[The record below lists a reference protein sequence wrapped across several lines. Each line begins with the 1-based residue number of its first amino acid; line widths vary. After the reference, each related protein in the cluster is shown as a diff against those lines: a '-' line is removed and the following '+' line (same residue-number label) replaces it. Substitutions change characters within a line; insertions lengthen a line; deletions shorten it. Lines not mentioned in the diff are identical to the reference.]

1 MNASEATYPEVTVL
15 LPVYNGSKFLSRQ
28 VESILCQE
36 GVRVRLVLLDDGS
49 TDDSLS
55 LIQNLEA
62 GDPRISVVAQSVNR
76 GLLPAVYRL
85 LSLVQTRYFAMSDQ
99 DDIWDTNK
107 LADSVAAL
115 EETGAKL
122 IYSDV
127 RIVDSDEKLV
137 ESSYWTSRRIA
148 PVNEDGALQL
158 VYKNPIIGHTIVA
171 TADVARSVRPYPRG
185 LLYYEVWLAS
195 TAMSLGSI
203 SYSRRQLGSYRE
215 HSTNVIGPQKV
226 RAFAKICS
234 KLGQPR
240 KIYRRQQQRVAALA
254 VLSNYSDMYSP
265 LAVLYQQ
272 TLVVKAFNLPRV
284 ARQLGKNEGGIGK
297 LSALKEILF
306 YLLISTKRVDLCVG

>member
-1 MNASEATYPEVTVL
+1 MYANEATYPEVTVL
-15 LPVYNGSKFLSRQ
+15 LPVYNGSEFLSRQ

-36 GVRVRLVLLDDGS
+36 RVRVRLVLLDDGS
-49 TDDSLS
+49 TDGSLS
-55 LIQNLEA
+55 LIQNLA
-62 GDPRISVVAQSVNR
+62 ARDRRISVVAQTVNR

-85 LSLVQTRYFAMSDQ
+85 LSLVRTPYFAMSDQ
-99 DDIWDTNK
+99 DDVWDTNK

-115 EETGAKL
+115 EESGAKL

-127 RIVDSDEKLV
+127 RIVDSDEKIV
-137 ESSYWTSRRIA
+137 ESSYWTSRRIT

-171 TADVARSVRPYPRG
+171 SADVARSVRLYPRG

-203 SYSRRQLGSYRE
+203 TYSTRQLGSYRE
-215 HSTNVIGPQKV
+215 HSANVIGPQKA
-226 RAFAKICS
+226 RAFAKISS

-265 LAVLYQQ
+265 LAMLYQQ
-272 TLVVKAFNLPRV
+272 ALPAKVVNLPRV
-284 ARQLGKNEGGIGK
+284 ARELSKDEGGIGK